1 MCVFLCER
9 EIEGMGSFSSMSQ
22 PGYIYFKVFFRS
34 TTTTKKTYEM
44 SENLNSE
51 FLPNRGNMEIFNLS
65 IPIDAYVSFP
75 FCPFLNTNLPHHI
88 SSMLLIKIRNPTIVS
103 ALLLFNFAQILAI
116 KVPRSYANLL
126 IDILK
131 FNKI

>member
-1 MCVFLCER
+1 MFLCER

-51 FLPNRGNMEIFNLS
+51 FLPEEIWKFLIFQYLLMHTFLS
-65 IPIDAYVSFP
+65 P
-75 FCPFLNTNLPHHI
+75 F
-88 SSMLLIKIRNPTIVS
+88 
-103 ALLLFNFAQILAI
+103 ALF
-116 KVPRSYANLL
+116 
-126 IDILK
+126 
-131 FNKI
+131 